1 MVYQITLNV
10 EPCRS
15 AGRGPCE
22 QLQNKVIFYVIDAN
36 VSTSLP
42 KTTSETSQDLVREII
57 NQIRRL
63 MQAGELFTKELNK
76 TYQVSVP
83 QVHCLLALNENGPL
97 PPSEIARYIMV
108 KSSTVTGIIDRLEQ
122 KRLVYRIRNSP
133 DRRVITIQLTEAGK
147 ELAQNAPPPIQQKI
161 VDGLKKLPEDEI
173 KQIILSLSKLTH
185 LLDVQDL
192 EVE

>member
-1 MVYQITLNV
+1 MTN
-10 EPCRS
+10 
-15 AGRGPCE
+15 
-22 QLQNKVIFYVIDAN
+22 N

-42 KTTSETSQDLVREII
+42 GTTSETPQNLVRDII
-57 NQIRRL
+57 YQIRRL

-76 TYQVSVP
+76 TYQVSAP
-83 QVHCLLALNENGPL
+83 QLHCLLALHENGPL
-97 PPSEIARYIMV
+97 PSSQIARHIMV

-122 KRLVYRIRNSP
+122 KGFVERLRNSP

-147 ELAQNAPPPIQQKI
+147 ELAHNAPPPIQHKI
-161 VDGLKKLPEDEI
+161 VDGIKKLPEGEI

-185 LLDVQDL
+185 MLDVYDL

>member
-1 MVYQITLNV
+1 MTN
-10 EPCRS
+10 
-15 AGRGPCE
+15 
-22 QLQNKVIFYVIDAN
+22 N

-42 KTTSETSQDLVREII
+42 ETTSETPQNLVRDII
-57 NQIRRL
+57 YQIRRL

-76 TYQVSVP
+76 TYQVSAP
-83 QVHCLLALNENGPL
+83 QLHCLLALNENGPL
-97 PPSEIARYIMV
+97 PPSQIARHIMV

-122 KRLVYRIRNSP
+122 KSLVYRLRNSP

-147 ELAQNAPPPIQQKI
+147 PPPIQHKI
-161 VDGLKKLPEDEI
+161 VDGLKKLPEGEI

-185 LLDVQDL
+185 MLDVQDL